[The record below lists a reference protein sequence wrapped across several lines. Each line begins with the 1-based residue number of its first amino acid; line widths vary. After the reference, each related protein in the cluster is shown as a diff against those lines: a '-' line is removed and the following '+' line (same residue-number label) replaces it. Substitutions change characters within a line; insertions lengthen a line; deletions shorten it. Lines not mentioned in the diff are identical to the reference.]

1 MLMAS
6 DYVKPQFDGRITL
19 LKILASFV
27 NPSDVAQISVT
38 LNVNGVIITGTMI
51 GMKPYYD
58 AIAEKLIETVR
69 SPSEEINIVVKKSIS
84 SSGAGQ

>member
-58 AIAEKLIETVR
+58 AIAEKLIERLVAL
-69 SPSEEINIVVKKSIS
+69 PVVDRVEV
-84 SSGAGQ
+84 AGPG